1 MAKRSFGP
9 RDSGFRK
16 PKTFIVVATE
26 GRVTEEHYLSA
37 FKPSRDAVLQLTVL
51 PNRNNKSH
59 PRECLKRL
67 RQHAKEKSLAGDD
80 QLWVMI
86 DRDQWSEADLN
97 EVARDL
103 AKHRNHFLA
112 LSNPCVEY
120 WFFLHFR
127 DPKSFVDGQAVMR
140 DLKRYLPEYSKDNL
154 DMTQLKAGVRK
165 AIERAEREDDDQK
178 ALWPKNTGTRVYR
191 MMKVLLGEVAQKSR

>member
-1 MAKRSFGP
+1 MAKPSFAP
-9 RDSGFRK
+9 RASGFRE

-67 RQHAKEKSLAGDD
+67 RQHAKDKNLAGND

-86 DRDQWSEADLN
+86 DRDQSEKGSVLDI
-97 EVARDL
+97 VYSPPC
-103 AKHRNHFLA
+103 FLRR
-112 LSNPCVEY
+112 Y
-120 WFFLHFR
+120 KRWFR
-127 DPKSFVDGQAVMR
+127 
-140 DLKRYLPEYSKDNL
+140 
-154 DMTQLKAGVRK
+154 
-165 AIERAEREDDDQK
+165 
-178 ALWPKNTGTRVYR
+178 
-191 MMKVLLGEVAQKSR
+191 

>member
-9 RDSGFRK
+9 RASGFRE

-97 EVARDL
+97 EVAREL

-120 WFFLHFR
+120 WFLLHFR
-127 DPKSFVDGQAVMR
+127 DPKSFADGQAVMR
-140 DLKRYLPEYSKDNL
+140 NLKRHLPEYSKDHFDL
-154 DMTQLKAGVRK
+154 AKLKAGVHK
-165 AIERAEREDDDQK
+165 AIVRAERQDEDLK
-178 ALWPKNTGTRVYR
+178 ALWPKNTGTRVYQL
-191 MMKVLLGEVAQKSR
+191 MKVLLGEPTQKKR

>member
-1 MAKRSFGP
+1 MAKPSFAP
-9 RDSGFRK
+9 RASGFRE

-37 FKPSRDAVLQLTVL
+37 FKPSRGAVLQLTVL

-67 RQHAKEKSLAGDD
+67 RQHAKDKNLAGDD

-97 EVARDL
+97 EVAREL

-120 WFFLHFR
+120 WFYLHFR
-127 DPKSFVDGQAVMR
+127 DPRSFTDGQAVMR
-140 DLKRYLPEYSKDNL
+140 NLKRHLPEYSKDNFDL
-154 DMTQLKAGVRK
+154 AKLKAGVHK
-165 AIERAEREDDDQK
+165 AIVRAERQDEDLK
-178 ALWPKNTGTRVYR
+178 ALWPKNTGTRVYQL
-191 MMKVLLGEVAQKSR
+191 MKVLLGEPTQKKR